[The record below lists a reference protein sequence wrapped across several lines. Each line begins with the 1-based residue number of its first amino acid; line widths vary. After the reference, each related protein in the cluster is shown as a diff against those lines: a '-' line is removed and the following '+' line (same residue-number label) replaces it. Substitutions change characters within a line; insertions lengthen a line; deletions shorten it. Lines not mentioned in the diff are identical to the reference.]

1 MTKLHRA
8 SVLCAGVATAL
19 AMTGCATDDDRPAK
33 SVDIRTFETRTAVPQ
48 VDCSSGSVWEFG
60 PARPGTAET
69 MVPDA
74 PLFAE
79 VCRYDRPGGEQTP
92 TPPPLTASGRIDG
105 AELSAV
111 VDAFNAAAGP
121 TPNRDSNDRRLRDR
135 TFRDRAC
142 RPAVVSR
149 CERYGSCWCA
159 PGFCSVPPA
168 AAGVPPATG
177 HDDARQRRV
186 CSSCAVAAYAVS

>member
-1 MTKLHRA
+1 MSSVVTKLHRA
-8 SVLCAGVATAL
+8 SVLCAGVAIAL

-121 TPNRDSNDRRLRDR
+121 ANPRRCGGPVGGGPD
-135 TFRDRAC
+135 TFVWATFHYADGLPVRVAWSAPCHQSDNGTTTAEG
-142 RPAVVSR
+142 PA
-149 CERYGSCWCA
+149 G
-159 PGFCSVPPA
+159 PIPPYWTD
-168 AAGVPPATG
+168 PEP
-177 HDDARQRRV
+177 R
-186 CSSCAVAAYAVS
+186 